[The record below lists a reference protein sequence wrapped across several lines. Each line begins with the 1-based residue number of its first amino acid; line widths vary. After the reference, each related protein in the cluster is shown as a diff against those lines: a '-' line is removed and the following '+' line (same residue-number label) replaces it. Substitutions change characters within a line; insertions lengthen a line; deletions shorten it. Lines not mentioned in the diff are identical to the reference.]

1 MMKNTSICTIFVFS
15 LFVVGRGMV
24 TTNAVY
30 ADSQKTQD
38 LQMHL
43 DKVMDELNNNNTQG
57 AKTHLQ
63 GAQMM
68 IASMNEG
75 TNSTMANLTGV
86 ANNTG

>member
-1 MMKNTSICTIFVFS
+1 MVLGGGIVTI
-15 LFVVGRGMV
+15 
-24 TTNAVY
+24 NAVY
-30 ADSQKTQD
+30 ADSQKTQG

-68 IASMNEG
+68 IASMSEG
-75 TNSTMANLTGV
+75 SNSTTANHTGV
-86 ANNTG
+86 ANHTG